1 MTFKNLP
8 FKNLLVSLTLCA
20 ALSAGLMSASAKAHE
35 APTGN
40 SAGNSAENDAQS
52 LQQLLD
58 RVRAGRVKD
67 SADFAAREAEFRKN
81 RDRQNALLKKV
92 QADIL
97 REERRSERLE
107 KTFRIP
113 TPRRLLCD
121 IFFPA
126 ACWLR
131 WSW

>member
-1 MTFKNLP
+1 P
-8 FKNLLVSLTLCA
+8 
-20 ALSAGLMSASAKAHE
+20 GLMSASAKAQE
-35 APTGN
+35 DPTGN

-92 QADIL
+92 
-97 REERRSERLE
+97 
-107 KTFRIP
+107 
-113 TPRRLLCD
+113 
-121 IFFPA
+121 
-126 ACWLR
+126 
-131 WSW
+131 

>member
-8 FKNLLVSLTLCA
+8 VSKSLFSPALVCLSLCA
-20 ALSAGLMSASAKAHE
+20 VLIVSIFVSAPVMAQEISTE
-35 APTGN
+35 
-40 SAGNSAENDAQS
+40 NSAENDAQS

-58 RVRAGRVKD
+58 KVRAGRVKD

-97 REERRSERLE
+97 RE
-107 KTFRIP
+107 
-113 TPRRLLCD
+113 
-121 IFFPA
+121 
-126 ACWLR
+126 
-131 WSW
+131 

>member
-20 ALSAGLMSASAKAHE
+20 ALSAGLMSAPAKAQE
-35 APTGN
+35 DPTGN
-40 SAGNSAENDAQS
+40 LAGNSAENDAKS

-97 REERRSERLE
+97 RE
-107 KTFRIP
+107 
-113 TPRRLLCD
+113 
-121 IFFPA
+121 
-126 ACWLR
+126 
-131 WSW
+131 

>member
-8 FKNLLVSLTLCA
+8 VSITFLPVACLPF
-20 ALSAGLMSASAKAHE
+20 ALRRAVNVGLRVGSGMAQETS
-35 APTGN
+35 TD
-40 SAGNSAENDAQS
+40 NSAENDAQS

-92 QADIL
+92 QADIA

-107 KTFRIP
+107 KPSMKMR
-113 TPRRLLCD
+113 
-121 IFFPA
+121 
-126 ACWLR
+126 
-131 WSW
+131 